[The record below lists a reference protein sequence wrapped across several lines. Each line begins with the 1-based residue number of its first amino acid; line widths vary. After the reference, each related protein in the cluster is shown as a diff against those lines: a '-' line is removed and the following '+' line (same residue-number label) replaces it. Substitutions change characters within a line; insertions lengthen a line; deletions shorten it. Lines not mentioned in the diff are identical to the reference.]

1 MLSVTIKG
9 VKIMYDTYAR
19 YIYEWLIQNQIA
31 SKLDSIIELLGVL
44 RDRSVYIFIVLLFIL
59 LVTVAFKFIT
69 VRGRNV

>member
-1 MLSVTIKG
+1 
-9 VKIMYDTYAR
+9 MYDTYSR

-31 SKLDSIIELLGVL
+31 SKFDTIIDLLGVL
-44 RDRSVYIFIVLLFIL
+44 RDRAVYIFVVLLFIL

>member
-1 MLSVTIKG
+1 
-9 VKIMYDTYAR
+9 MYDTYAR
-19 YIYEWLIQNQIA
+19 LIYEWLTKNDISN
-31 SKLDSIIELLGVL
+31 KFDTIINLLGVL

>member
-1 MLSVTIKG
+1 
-9 VKIMYDTYAR
+9 MYDYYAR
-19 YIYEWLIQNQIA
+19 YIYEWLINNNIA

>member
-1 MLSVTIKG
+1 
-9 VKIMYDTYAR
+9 MYDTYAR
-19 YIYEWLIQNQIA
+19 LIYEWLVKNEIS

>member
-1 MLSVTIKG
+1 
-9 VKIMYDTYAR
+9 MYDTYSR
-19 YIYEWLIQNQIA
+19 YIYEWLVNNKIA

-44 RDRSVYIFIVLLFIL
+44 RDRSIYIFVVLLFIL

>member
-1 MLSVTIKG
+1 
-9 VKIMYDTYAR
+9 MYDTYSR
-19 YIYEWLIQNQIA
+19 YIYEWLINNEIA

-44 RDRSVYIFIVLLFIL
+44 RDRSVYIFVVLLFIL

>member
-1 MLSVTIKG
+1 
-9 VKIMYDTYAR
+9 MYDTYAR
-19 YIYEWLIQNQIA
+19 YIYEWLITNEIA

-44 RDRSVYIFIVLLFIL
+44 RARAVYIFIVLLFIL

>member
-1 MLSVTIKG
+1 
-9 VKIMYDTYAR
+9 MYDTYSR
-19 YIYEWLIQNQIA
+19 YIYDWLINNQIA

-44 RDRSVYIFIVLLFIL
+44 RDRSVYIFVVLLFIL